1 MMCMSNMKPYA
12 LEKTIEVFKVVL
24 RLEDG
29 SLVSIICYCQDN
41 LENYTYKLGT
51 NTKTVDTTGIHT
63 YESRDSA
70 IEFARVIAKW
80 RRINKNND
88 GENKVESVCVL
99 SAYISADVEVEKGD
113 WYGHTGYVSDSIV
126 TDATPIKEYLW
137 EPDFKTFYKR
147 ALDIGMMGDR

>member
-1 MMCMSNMKPYA
+1 MCMSNMEPYH
-12 LEKTIEVFKVVL
+12 LEKTTESFKVVL

-29 SLVSIICYCQDN
+29 SLVSIICYATSN

-51 NTKTVDTTGIHT
+51 NTKTVDTMGIHT
-63 YESRDSA
+63 YESRDTA
-70 IEFARVIAKW
+70 IELARVLAKW
-80 RRINKNND
+80 GQINS
-88 GENKVESVCVL
+88 GNKTGTNLVESVCVL

-137 EPDFKTFYKR
+137 EPNFKTFYKR